1 VLVRLVEALDL
12 LIGADGDDADDDS
25 ESVAVISAAS
35 PSILRGSGARAVHSD
50 RAVAALTKAIGPS
63 GFLPRALRCLAGQAE
78 HRRLRRSG
86 ASALSTE
93 LSLHSAIAV
102 RLVLSFQPSVGTL
115 QPPVAALHQL
125 KDAPKVVLS
134 AADFLADDLPQ
145 HQDSDLQR
153 FTRMLAELALVLD
166 IVRIGVL
173 SDASLAASLR
183 RGGGDGAALARRA
196 LERIASVVKA
206 RRCTSETWTE
216 ALEDQNAAIDGATAA
231 AVRVLVSSADL
242 PNGMLDVNPMEVAK
256 SLRDI
261 IGGRPLA
268 HRLAVALHRLVR
280 RKPTR
285 KHSILMFSEDPSAAF
300 EKKLRRAFAHAD
312 IPKECALSAMLAMDW
327 ERQAATER
335 EAPRGVQEIVTRN
348 AHMAL
353 RDTALYSRVEAIA
366 IAAHGSSAGRT
377 LVDGLRASRDND
389 QMSSVGATA
398 SCGSDIASEAA
409 VAGPKPRARPS
420 LQTALHGLQH
430 RLQSKLTLT

>member
-1 VLVRLVEALDL
+1 
-12 LIGADGDDADDDS
+12 
-25 ESVAVISAAS
+25 
-35 PSILRGSGARAVHSD
+35 
-50 RAVAALTKAIGPS
+50 
-63 GFLPRALRCLAGQAE
+63 
-78 HRRLRRSG
+78 
-86 ASALSTE
+86 
-93 LSLHSAIAV
+93 
-102 RLVLSFQPSVGTL
+102 
-115 QPPVAALHQL
+115 
-125 KDAPKVVLS
+125 
-134 AADFLADDLPQ
+134 
-145 HQDSDLQR
+145 
-153 FTRMLAELALVLD
+153 
-166 IVRIGVL
+166 
-173 SDASLAASLR
+173 
-183 RGGGDGAALARRA
+183 
-196 LERIASVVKA
+196 
-206 RRCTSETWTE
+206 
-216 ALEDQNAAIDGATAA
+216 
-231 AVRVLVSSADL
+231 L